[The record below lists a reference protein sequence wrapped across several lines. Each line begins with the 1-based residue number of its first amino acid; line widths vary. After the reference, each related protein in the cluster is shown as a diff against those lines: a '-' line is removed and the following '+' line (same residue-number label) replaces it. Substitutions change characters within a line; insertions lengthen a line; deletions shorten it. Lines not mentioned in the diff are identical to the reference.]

1 MNESIQKLKCKFAI
15 VFTSIFVLLVCIYIL
30 YRAVFNGKLSHEI
43 SDWTAFVNIFNG
55 IGVFLLTALNV
66 WIFYKLTILIA
77 ENEEKHRLYGQKKDM
92 LNNFNRTIYA
102 VFSPDVEDPICEINR
117 ELLGK
122 VYHKLKLMREVYS
135 PICKEFNDDEYISF
149 LEEFRGFCLDYFQEE
164 SAEPQGK
171 NMNEEAY
178 KIFIKALKFEMKI
191 GKEIGKNK

>member
-1 MNESIQKLKCKFAI
+1 MNKSIQKLKCKFAI
-15 VFTSIFVLLVCIYIL
+15 VFASIFVFLVCIYIL

-77 ENEEKHRLYGQKKDM
+77 EDEEKHRLYGLKKDI

-102 VFSPDVEDPICEINR
+102 VFSPDVEDPVCEINR

-122 VYHKLKLMREVYS
+122 VYHKLKLMKEVYS
-135 PICKEFNDDEYISF
+135 PICEEFSSDECVSFLKEFHE
-149 LEEFRGFCLDYFQEE
+149 FCLNFFQEE
-164 SAEPQGK
+164 SIEPQGK
-171 NMNEEAY
+171 NMDEEAY

-191 GKEIGKNK
+191 GKEIGENK